1 MSQKPSCEGMTPAV
15 KPMSLHFDVSYTPV
29 KFCNCRLQGCDKIC
43 LHTHKHLPKYSKLPL
58 CLFQSH
64 CVSRTIFCHDGRKNK
79 CACTQ
84 MVITFILML
93 LRLLLH
99 MESCSKS
106 LKESRIGG
114 WSMGLIVSWPSDFSP
129 IYCVKYSW
137 VTSIFRHINF
147 FQSTQNHLCGSCCSS
162 KWKTH
167 ARKTETDRERD
178 KEIQM
183 ILTKTQPAGNKE
195 K

>member
-1 MSQKPSCEGMTPAV
+1 MLVPIT
-15 KPMSLHFDVSYTPV
+15 L
-29 KFCNCRLQGCDKIC
+29 
-43 LHTHKHLPKYSKLPL
+43 
-58 CLFQSH
+58 

-84 MVITFILML
+84 MVITIILML

-167 ARKTETDRERD
+167 AHAHTHACTRTRQRQTEREIKRFRWFWRKHNQLVIKR
-178 KEIQM
+178 
-183 ILTKTQPAGNKE
+183 NKE
-195 K
+195 SSPGLVCVYLKRYTKSACWL

>member
-1 MSQKPSCEGMTPAV
+1 MLVPIT
-15 KPMSLHFDVSYTPV
+15 L
-29 KFCNCRLQGCDKIC
+29 
-43 LHTHKHLPKYSKLPL
+43 
-58 CLFQSH
+58 

-84 MVITFILML
+84 MVITIILML

-99 MESCSKS
+99 TESCSKS
-106 LKESRIGG
+106 SKESWVGA

-137 VTSIFRHINF
+137 VTSIFRHIKF

-167 ARKTETDRERD
+167 AHARMYAHKTETDRER
-178 KEIQM
+178 EINRFRWFWFKHNQLV
-183 ILTKTQPAGNKE
+183 IKRNKE
-195 K
+195 SSPGLVWVYLKGYTKSACWL